1 MENESNEKSLDS
13 IDTPEMASEITST
26 ENLITDS
33 DQDSANLEPSGSK
46 ENNSDKDSKEEENSS
61 FSEKDDAVTDSDT
74 ADQKDEEP
82 KEPSQNTQEL
92 DSKKTKE

>member
-13 IDTPEMASEITST
+13 KDTPEMASEITST

-33 DQDSANLEPSGSK
+33 DQDSVNLEPSGSK
-46 ENNSDKDSKEEENSS
+46 ENNLDKDSKEEENSS
-61 FSEKDDAVTDSDT
+61 FSEKDDAGTDSDT

-82 KEPSQNTQEL
+82 KEQSQNTQEL
-92 DSKKTKE
+92 DSEKTKE

>member
-13 IDTPEMASEITST
+13 EDTPEMASEITST

-61 FSEKDDAVTDSDT
+61 FSEKDDAGTDSDT
-74 ADQKDEEP
+74 ADQKEE
-82 KEPSQNTQEL
+82 EPSQNTQEL